1 MKKICSI
8 LCFMLILFAISRVV
22 ELFIMVGLSAEIMEM
37 EMALKSYEQLPEL
50 YVQLKPSLFDYIKEI
65 CLIVASITMFIFLLI
80 MGEKFDDIVADNKE
94 LIRKVKGL
102 ESDIKDFEKQIQKH
116 L

>member
-1 MKKICSI
+1 MKKICGVM
-8 LCFMLILFAISRVV
+8 CFMLILFVIGRVV
-22 ELFIMVGLSAEIMEM
+22 ELFAMVGLSAEIMEM
-37 EMALKSYEQLPEL
+37 EMALKGYEQLPEL

-65 CLIVASITMFIFLLI
+65 CLIVVAITLFVFLTT
-80 MGEKFDDIVADNKE
+80 MGEKFDDIVDENKE